1 MDKHLVAGHMAENLI
16 GSEIIKLAWEINA
29 RIKEGQKIFN
39 LTIGDY
45 NSEIFPIPG
54 MLTEEIKKA
63 YDEHYTNYPPGEGIL
78 PLREAIQT
86 YIKEEGKMEYDANEI
101 LVAGGS
107 RPLIYAIYKT
117 LLDTKDTVL
126 FPVPSW
132 NNNHYVHLTGC
143 KGIEVET
150 SPENNFLPVL
160 KDFKKYLSKVQLI
173 ALCSPLNPTGTC
185 FSKKSLNSICKA
197 VVKENEKRKQKGKK
211 ALYIMYDQIYWGLA
225 SNKSPHVDPVSL
237 YPELRD
243 YTIYIHGISKVF
255 AGTGVRVGWAWGPDK
270 VISKMKSLLGHVGAW
285 APKAEQK
292 ATSVFLKSKKEVKSY
307 LKWIN
312 NEISFRLD
320 GFYDGFMKLKEN
332 GYAVDALKPQGAIY
346 LTVLFDLIGFK
357 TKDGKILQ
365 NTADVTKFLLEEA
378 KVAMV
383 PFSAFGSKTKMPWYR
398 LSVGTCSR
406 EDVNNIILS
415 LTEALKTLKKETG
428 D

>member
-16 GSEIIKLAWEINA
+16 GSEIIKLAGEINA
-29 RIKEGQKIFN
+29 KIKAGEKIFN

-45 NSEIFPIPG
+45 NPEHFPIPG
-54 MLTEEIKKA
+54 LLKDQIKKA
-63 YDEHYTNYPPGEGIL
+63 YDDNQTNYPAGEGIL
-78 PLREAIQT
+78 ALREAIQQ
-86 YIKEEGKMEYDANEI
+86 YIKEEGEMDYSVNEV

-117 LLDTKDTVL
+117 LLDPNNTVL

-185 FSKKSLNSICKA
+185 FSKKNLGAICKA
-197 VVKENEKRKQKGKK
+197 VLKENEKRKQKGKK

-225 SNKSPHVDPVSL
+225 SKKTPHVDPVSL
-237 YPELRD
+237 YPGLRD

-285 APKAEQK
+285 APKAEQH
-292 ATSVFLKSKKEVKSY
+292 ATADFLVNKKDTKGY

-312 NEISFRLD
+312 EEISYRLD
-320 GFYDGFMKLKEN
+320 GFYNGFKKLKDN
-332 GYAVDALKPQGAIY
+332 GLPVDALKPQGAIY
-346 LTVLFDLIGFK
+346 LTVLFDLTGYK
-357 TKDGKILQ
+357 TKEGKILQ

-383 PFSAFGSKTKMPWYR
+383 PFSAFGSRTKDPWYR

-406 EDVNNIILS
+406 EDVEKIIDALAN
-415 LTEALKTLKKETG
+415 ALKTLKPEK
-428 D
+428 